1 MKFLH
6 SLSLARRLALIVG
19 SALFGVA
26 LIAVLALAAERRTVL
41 DERKSAVR
49 QTVEIAHKLIAHY
62 HEEATRGTYPV
73 AEAQARAKA
82 AVKSLRYS
90 GDEYFWIND
99 MHPRMVMH
107 AIKPALDGKDLTEN
121 KDPTGKALFVE
132 FVKTVRS
139 SPTASGFVS
148 YMWPKPGHDEPVE
161 KLSYVKG
168 FEPWGWVLG
177 SGVYIDSVDATIA
190 AAALGTGLQ
199 TLVLMGVLL
208 ALGVAVSRS
217 LLQQIGGE
225 PVYASG
231 VAARI
236 AAGDLSTEVQV
247 RPGDTHSMLYALR
260 TMRDGLA
267 GLVHGVRQGSESVAT
282 ASSEIAQGNQD
293 LSQRTERQASA
304 LQQTA
309 ASMEQ
314 LGTTVKHT
322 ADNARQASQLA
333 QAASTVATQ
342 GGEVVAQVVQ
352 TMSGIHGS
360 SQKIA
365 DIIGVVDGI
374 AFQTNIL
381 ALNAAVE
388 AARAGEQG
396 RGFAVVAAEV
406 RTLAGRSATAA
417 KEIKQLIQASV
428 EQVDHGSALVG
439 RARDTME
446 EVVSAIRRATD
457 VMGEISAASVEQ
469 SQGVAQISAA
479 VSDMDQAT
487 QQNAALVEEGAAA
500 AESLRQ
506 QASQLV
512 QAVSVF
518 KLKAQGTMA

>member
-1 MKFLH
+1 MKFLQT
-6 SLSLARRLALIVG
+6 LSLARRLALIVA
-19 SALFGVA
+19 SSLLGVVV
-26 LIAVLALAAERRTVL
+26 IVLLTLAGERANL
-41 DERKSAVR
+41 LEERKNAVR
-49 QTVEIAHKLIAHY
+49 QTVEIAHGILAH
-62 HEEATRGTYPV
+62 HHAEAGKGQYPM

-82 AVKSLRYS
+82 AIKALRYS

-99 MHPRMVMH
+99 MQPRMVMH
-107 AIKPALDGKDLTEN
+107 AIKPELDGKDLAQN
-121 KDPTGKALFVE
+121 KDPTGKALFVA
-132 FVKTVRS
+132 FVDTVRS
-139 SPTASGFVS
+139 SGSGFVS
-148 YMWPKPGHDEPVE
+148 YMWPKPGSDQPVE

-168 FEPWGWVLG
+168 FAPWGWVVG
-177 SGVYIDSVDATIA
+177 SGVYVDNVDAALKA
-190 AAALGTGLQ
+190 AYVQ
-199 TLVLMGVLL
+199 TAVESLVLMAVLL
-208 ALGVAVSRS
+208 ALGVVVSRS

-225 PVYASG
+225 PAYASD
-231 VAARI
+231 VARRI
-236 AAGDLSTEVQV
+236 AAGDLSVEVALK
-247 RPGDTHSMLYALR
+247 PGDDKSMLHALR
-260 TMRDGLA
+260 SMRDGLA

-282 ASSEIAQGNQD
+282 ASGEIAQGNQD
-293 LSQRTERQASA
+293 LSQRTERQAA
-304 LQQTA
+304 AIQQTA

-314 LGTTVKHT
+314 LNTTVKHT
-322 ADNARQASQLA
+322 ADNARQARQLA
-333 QAASTVATQ
+333 LAASNVATQ
-342 GGEVVAQVVQ
+342 GGEVVAEVVR
-352 TMSGIHGS
+352 TMHGIHGS

-428 EQVDHGSALVG
+428 EQVDRGSQLVG

-446 EVVSAIRRATD
+446 EVVGAIRRATD

-469 SQGVAQISAA
+469 SQGVAQVGSAITE
-479 VSDMDQAT
+479 MDQTT

-506 QASQLV
+506 QAAQLV
-512 QAVSVF
+512 QAVSAF
-518 KLKAQGTMA
+518 RLKGEPANA